1 MKLIRYS
8 KPVTLGVLIVSLL
21 GFLVLF
27 VSHLPAKDKEAP
39 LASEP
44 SKLAKDLIGT
54 WVLAGTPD
62 KVGEP
67 PAAGGRLK
75 FFTGKHWAIT
85 QADPNTGVVIYH
97 HGGTYTLK
105 DDELIETVKYANENT
120 AYLIKEDFKFKVKVE
135 GDTYTQ
141 VGIGNPYTEAWKR
154 LK

>member
-1 MKLIRYS
+1 MKLSQYA

-21 GFLVLF
+21 GLLVLL
-27 VSHLPAKDKEAP
+27 VSQLPAKDKEAP
-39 LASEP
+39 SASEP

-54 WVLAGTPD
+54 WALAGTPD

-75 FFTGKHWAIT
+75 FFTGRHWAIT
-85 QADPNTGVVIYH
+85 EADPNTGVVIYH

-105 DDELIETVKYANENT
+105 GDEYVETIKYANENT
-120 AYLIKEDFKFKVKVE
+120 AYLIKDDYKFKVKVE

-141 VGIGNPYTEAWKR
+141 VGIGNTYNEVWKR
-154 LK
+154 AK